1 MFPGS
6 NVDCPRPDTTV
17 LSVWPCNWKASDSSS
32 YFYLSLIKPS
42 SYHSPDTLRLKFS
55 PSLPPFFHSFCPFM
69 HYYFLDQIMGRWGR
83 FSVCVGR
90 GVCLTPIL
98 SNLFLSF
105 VFFLFTILNLLLQSL
120 AILFIFHHPFL
131 IPSSSLS
138 LLGQQSERLLIS
150 CSSYSYFS

>member
-17 LSVWPCNWKASDSSS
+17 PSVWPCIWKASDSSS

-98 SNLFLSF
+98 SNLYLSF
-105 VFFLFTILNLLLQSL
+105 VFFSL
-120 AILFIFHHPFL
+120 YNSEFIIAVSCYSFYF
-131 IPSSSLS
+131 SSSLS
-138 LLGQQSERLLIS
+138 HSFLLSIFTRSVVRAAVNLL
-150 CSSYSYFS
+150 

>member
-17 LSVWPCNWKASDSSS
+17 PSVWPCNWKASDSSS

-55 PSLPPFFHSFCPFM
+55 PSLPPLLSFLLSIHALLFPRSNNGEVRQVFC
-69 HYYFLDQIMGRWGR
+69 L
-83 FSVCVGR
+83 CVR